1 MFSLIVY
8 YPVLFVVC
16 CIGLW
21 YINLMRKP
29 AGFPPGYLY
38 ILPFIESPFRWRLF
52 IYIPL
57 SSVFQLGPSGVLSF
71 LDLYR
76 QKEPYIS
83 KAIQKLSVE
92 YGPVIGLILLHR
104 KFVCV
109 SSRQA
114 AVDALNNKRL
124 LGRPKSFDFSLRTK
138 GLIRGKLK
146 ILSNYYLLRCNTK
159 LLSYLFITRCRDD

>member
-1 MFSLIVY
+1 
-8 YPVLFVVC
+8 
-16 CIGLW
+16 
-21 YINLMRKP
+21 
-29 AGFPPGYLY
+29 
-38 ILPFIESPFRWRLF
+38 
-52 IYIPL
+52 
-57 SSVFQLGPSGVLSF
+57 VFQLGPSGVLSF
-71 LDLYR
+71 FDLYR

-114 AVDALNNKRL
+114 AVDALNNKQL

-146 ILSNYYLLRCNTK
+146 ILS
-159 LLSYLFITRCRDD
+159 SYLFVEM